1 MYMSYCRFEGTRM
14 ELSACLNE
22 VRDHIYDE
30 AEYKVSEGEIENFKR
45 IVEMFYEFLEEEEL
59 LSEDGNL
66 DRYELD
72 NICESMRHAQEDPE
86 Y

>member
-30 AEYKVSEGEIENFKR
+30 AEYKVSEGEIENFKSM
-45 IVEMFYEFLEEEEL
+45 VEIFLGFLKEAEL
-59 LSEDGNL
+59 LDEDGDLNR
-66 DRYELD
+66 DELD
-72 NICESMRHAQEDPE
+72 NICESMRHAQEDYE